1 MYWYSC
7 RPEVNFRKLFRGY
20 RYLYNVIRLKILF
33 RYSSRIYIVVYI
45 FVGFLLR
52 EGTEVTSLGGGD
64 FIGYTCQD
72 FLAPVLGG
80 KDFFTAPVGGSNYFV
95 TYFLYKVPK
104 ITFFHKRGKGYVFFI
119 LRRGGQFRNRL
130 RWRIWYIGLVE
141 MRLNEILHKSIIDNN
156 RHGLLLSFVNRT
168 RCTWVHFAQ

>member
-1 MYWYSC
+1 M
-7 RPEVNFRKLFRGY
+7 
-20 RYLYNVIRLKILF
+20 
-33 RYSSRIYIVVYI
+33 VYI

-104 ITFFHKRGKGYVFFI
+104 ITFFHKRGRGLCFFHPPA
-119 LRRGGQFRNRL
+119 GGAVSKSSPMTDLIHRA
-130 RWRIWYIGLVE
+130 GG
-141 MRLNEILHKSIIDNN
+141 NEAL
-156 RHGLLLSFVNRT
+156 
-168 RCTWVHFAQ
+168 